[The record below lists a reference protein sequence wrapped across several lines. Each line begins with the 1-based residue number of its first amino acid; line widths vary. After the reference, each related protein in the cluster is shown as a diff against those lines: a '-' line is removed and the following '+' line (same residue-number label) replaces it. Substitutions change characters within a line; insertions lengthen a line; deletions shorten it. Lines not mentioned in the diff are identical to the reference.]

1 MIQESST
8 EEAETSG
15 MKDGQEEL
23 DVCEE
28 WKSGEGALPAEGS
41 VCGLEES
48 PVCLSN

>member
-1 MIQESST
+1 
-8 EEAETSG
+8 